1 MSNFPIISCSNQIIC
16 RYYETFCILQVKRPS
31 TTPPNLVP
39 PSSTTPTKRPPRSP
53 SRTPPSSPSKLS
65 SPSPTCS
72 QAQPRGV
79 DYYEFVLFLFVQLFL
94 TSETFKS
101 SRTTSSPNIL
111 NKKDNGI
118 SSPSHPHKDSL
129 RLQLSW
135 TTKHLPDIFKLLSG
149 RESDSLTRYIL
160 HSTPHHPIHTL
171 SQRQR

>member
-1 MSNFPIISCSNQIIC
+1 MSNFVLFLALNQIIF
-16 RYYETFCILQVKRPS
+16 RYYETFCILQVKRAS
-31 TTPPNLVP
+31 TTPPNPLGP
-39 PSSTTPTKRPPRSP
+39 PSSTTPPKRPPPSP

-65 SPSPTCS
+65 SPSPICS
-72 QAQPRGV
+72 QTQPRGV
-79 DYYEFVLFLFVQLFL
+79 DYYEFVLFLFIQLFL

-101 SRTTSSPNIL
+101 SRTTSPNIL
-111 NKKDNGI
+111 NKKDNAI
-118 SSPSHPHKDSL
+118 SSHPHKDSL